1 MKRLLTSL
9 ILSIAFVCPILADT
23 CPDCDGG
30 NDANRE
36 QWFKEMRLKKHQFMA
51 RELSLNDQQ
60 KEKFFAIYDK
70 FEQDMK
76 AINDQTREIERSIN
90 KKADATDA
98 EYDAAI
104 DAVYNQRYREWTVEN
119 KMKEDLSKVLTK
131 KQLLKL
137 KNAEMKFTRALMK
150 QHRNSDPKHPGAEHK
165 KQSTR

>member
-9 ILSIAFVCPILADT
+9 ILSITFIGPILAGT
-23 CPDCDGG
+23 CPDCDGE
-30 NDANRE
+30 NNANRE
-36 QWFKEMRLKKHQFMA
+36 QWFKEMRLKKHQFMV
-51 RELSLNDQQ
+51 RELSLTDQQ

-76 AINDQTREIERSIN
+76 AINDQTREIERTIS

-119 KMKEDLSKVLTK
+119 KTKEELSKILTK
-131 KQLLKL
+131 QQLLKL
-137 KNAEMKFTRALMK
+137 KHAEMKFTRALMK
-150 QHRNSDPKHPGAEHK
+150 QHRNSEPKHQGPKPK
-165 KQSTR
+165 KQGTR